1 MKGNGVVAKL
11 CMNFPYYYN
20 TIYLII
26 VIVISLILI
35 KN

>member
-11 CMNFPYYYN
+11 LFLISVYELPLLLN

-26 VIVISLILI
+26 N
-35 KN
+35 KY